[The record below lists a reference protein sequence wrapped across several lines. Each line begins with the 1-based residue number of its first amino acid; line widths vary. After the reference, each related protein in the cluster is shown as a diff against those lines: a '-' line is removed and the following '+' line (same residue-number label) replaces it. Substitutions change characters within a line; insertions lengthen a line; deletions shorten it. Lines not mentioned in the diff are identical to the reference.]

1 MSANFSYPCAHVEPA
16 EITVRLVQIAATTV
30 LSIVYIV
37 GLAGN
42 ATLIMTILANQWMR
56 TKSNVFVVSLAIGDF
71 LLILVTVPMAAQ
83 YFVMNTWIFGPVM
96 CKVRAANIPYEKGQ
110 LLTEPVYRLRV

>member
-1 MSANFSYPCAHVEPA
+1 VPNSTGPCHNAQPTE
-16 EITVRLVQIAATTV
+16 TTV
-30 LSIVYIV
+30 LLTQIIATVLFSIVYFL

-42 ATLIMTILANQWMR
+42 ATLIVTILANQWMR

-83 YFVMNTWIFGPVM
+83 YYVMKTWIFGEVL
-96 CKVRAANIPYEKGQ
+96 CKVGGYNT
-110 LLTEPVYRLRV
+110 LMLTCLVKLEISLVLS

>member
-1 MSANFSYPCAHVEPA
+1 M
-16 EITVRLVQIAATTV
+16 LMQIAATT
-30 LSIVYIV
+30 LFSTVYIV

-42 ATLIMTILANQWMR
+42 ATLIVTILANQWMR

-83 YFVMNTWIFGPVM
+83 YYVMNTWIFGEPM
-96 CKVRAANIPYEKGQ
+96 CKVGCGFRA
-110 LLTEPVYRLRV
+110 LRMCFFLW